1 MTFAAWIGMLA
12 RNRFAI
18 SPRRLP
24 MVIDITICALLNSLF
39 GFLQRVVYGGAI
51 GRTEI
56 SIPPVFII
64 GHWRTGTTWLSEMLA
79 LDPQFIAPNT
89 YECLVPAHALL
100 TGPISFLSAIR
111 APKARPMDGMPVGW
125 ERPQEDE
132 FAMMNLGAGS
142 FLETFA
148 FPNRRPVR
156 AEYIDLAG
164 LDGATRQKWV
174 ATRIRF
180 MKQVLCRGRREAKR
194 KGYPAARRLL
204 LKSPQDTARLK
215 LLAGIF
221 PGACFI
227 HLVRNPDDIFASTQ
241 RLWTAL
247 GAAQALETP
256 DWQPRPDGT
265 PSLQEFVLA
274 TFERLYRNF
283 WAERQAIPSRQFI
296 DVHYE
301 DLVRDPP
308 GALARIYEHFGWT
321 DFAAARPRLA
331 QYLDRTGKRT
341 VQDQGLPPS
350 MRGLVAER
358 WRDYRDRFGYGS
370 EGREARET
378 LAPRFHSAAGEI

>member
-227 HLVRNPDDIFASTQ
+227 HLVRNPNDIFASTQ

-256 DWQPRPDGT
+256 DWQPRLDGT